1 MFARTR
7 FDVFCRDAAKLATA
21 PPSATLNVTQKDE
34 LNRADILLVALVTVS
49 WGLTYPV
56 TKFGIRDFPPL
67 TFRALSLIIGIVFL
81 AAFMIFRGQGIG
93 LIRREIYP
101 VFRSGFFNIALWQI
115 GMVYGVLY
123 LNSGRAAILG
133 YTMPVWA
140 FLASILF
147 YRATPTWR
155 GSIGVVLA
163 LSAIVMLAMNDW
175 QSFLNSPV
183 GFLAIIGGAISWGI
197 GTAMVRNT
205 PLKAS
210 NESLTLWSLICGF
223 LVMATLACLFEAD
236 RWRIPNFGETLAILY
251 GGVFSFTLCYVIW
264 FQLTRRLPPV
274 VSSLSIMM
282 VPVIG
287 VMSSV
292 VTLGEQLTV
301 LDVLA
306 LLLILTAMA
315 VVLLPARLWKSKR
328 LGRGPY

>member
-1 MFARTR
+1 M
-7 FDVFCRDAAKLATA
+7 
-21 PPSATLNVTQKDE
+21 TQKDE
-34 LNRADILLVALVTVS
+34 LNRTDILLVALVTVS

-67 TFRALSLIIGIVFL
+67 TFRSLSLIIGIVFL
-81 AAFMIFRGQGIG
+81 AVFMIFRGQGIG

-140 FLASILF
+140 FLASIIF

-155 GSIGVVLA
+155 GSIGVLLA
-163 LSAIVMLAMNDW
+163 LSAIVLLAMNDW
-175 QSFLNSPV
+175 QSFLSSPV

-210 NESLTLWSLICGF
+210 SEALTLWSLVCGF
-223 LVMATLACLFEAD
+223 LVMTTLAVLFETD
-236 RWRIPNFGETLAILY
+236 RWRMPDLGEMLAIFY
-251 GGVFSFTLCYVIW
+251 GGFFSFTLCYVIW

-287 VMSSV
+287 VMTSV

-301 LDVLA
+301 FDMLA

-315 VVLLPARLWKSKR
+315 VVLLPARLFKLKR
-328 LGRGPY
+328 PGPPPY

>member
-1 MFARTR
+1 M
-7 FDVFCRDAAKLATA
+7 
-21 PPSATLNVTQKDE
+21 TQKDE
-34 LNRADILLVALVTVS
+34 LNRTDILLVALVTVS

-56 TKFGIRDFPPL
+56 TKFGIRDYPPL
-67 TFRALSLIIGIVFL
+67 TFRSLSLIIGIVFL
-81 AAFMIFRGQGIG
+81 AAYMIFRGQGIG

-140 FLASILF
+140 FLASIIF
-147 YRATPTWR
+147 YRAKPTWR
-155 GSIGVVLA
+155 GSIGVLLA
-163 LSAIVMLAMNDW
+163 LSAIVLLAMNDW
-175 QSFLNSPV
+175 QSFLSSPV

-210 NESLTLWSLICGF
+210 NETLTLWSLICGF
-223 LVMATLACLFEAD
+223 LVMTTLAILFEAD
-236 RWRIPNFGETLAILY
+236 RWRMPNLGETLAIFY
-251 GGVFSFTLCYVIW
+251 GGFFSFTLCYVIW

-287 VMSSV
+287 VMTSV
-292 VTLGEQLTV
+292 VTLDEQLTV
-301 LDVLA
+301 FDMLA

-315 VVLLPARLWKSKR
+315 VVLLPARLFQFKR
-328 LGRGPY
+328 PGPPPY